1 MSQVRRY
8 HYSFRFQHKTHS
20 LLLETLIMNLKKIQE
35 NKSNRVSIQIILID
49 CFDILI
55 LILADHINHVGEL
68 LETEQLIAL
77 DSVTSLIKLSLSR
90 LLSPRSSSP
99 SPASITVT
107 RGIQTTDYGDYVNT
121 DPLMHHQS
129 TTPPTVKKYARH
141 LKGERLQ
148 S

>member
-1 MSQVRRY
+1 
-8 HYSFRFQHKTHS
+8 
-20 LLLETLIMNLKKIQE
+20 MNLKKIQE

-55 LILADHINHVGEL
+55 LISADHINHVGEL
-68 LETEQLIAL
+68 QETEQLIAL

-121 DPLMHHQS
+121 DPLMHHH
-129 TTPPTVKKYARH
+129 TTNCKKVCQASKGRKATDSRD
-141 LKGERLQ
+141 LKV
-148 S
+148 